1 MQTETPTHEP
11 TTLWNKNFICVTLAN
26 LMMCMGHASVN
37 PYVATYT
44 KYLNTSP
51 QLTGFL
57 AGMFY
62 GVSILIKPFSGPAMT
77 KLDKRNLLI
86 IAFAMGV
93 VANIGY
99 ALFHNVPAFMIFRV
113 FSGIQYGF
121 FGALTITIC
130 ANSLPRDK
138 MASGIGI
145 FGVGGSVGLAL
156 APWLGES
163 FLKLGTNLGGEALGF
178 RLMFLFGALW
188 FILGIIPSVVIDREK
203 ESREA
208 ITGTGA
214 WYRNIFSL
222 HALPATIML
231 FLCWLS
237 YSFINTYI
245 FEFSK
250 QYGIMGVSLFFLVL
264 AVFLAALRPLCG
276 ILIDRIG
283 IPKTILPA
291 FALFIVAMVVLGGS
305 RSLAMLLIGA
315 VLTAA
320 GFGASLATLQPM
332 AMQSEPVVRRGVA
345 GNTTYLGIDMG
356 LFLGPYIG
364 GLVYAQSADYSVL
377 FRVGAI
383 PPVLAMVCFAVILPI
398 YKRRMK
404 EMENM

>member
-1 MQTETPTHEP
+1 
-11 TTLWNKNFICVTLAN
+11 
-26 LMMCMGHASVN
+26 MGHASVN

-44 KYLNTSP
+44 KYLNTTP

-62 GVSILIKPFSGPAMT
+62 GVSILIKPLSGPAMT

-86 IAFAMGV
+86 IAFSMGV

-99 ALFHNVPAFMIFRV
+99 ALFNSVPAFMLFRV

-130 ANSLPRDK
+130 ANNLPRDK

-163 FLKLGTNLGGEALGF
+163 FLKLGTNLGGEAFGF
-178 RLMFLFGALW
+178 RLMFLFGAVW
-188 FILGIIPSVVIDREK
+188 FILGIIPSVVIDRDK
-203 ESREA
+203 KTNEA
-208 ITGTGA
+208 TANAGA
-214 WYRNIFSL
+214 WFKNIFSV
-222 HALPATIML
+222 HALPATVML
-231 FLCWLS
+231 FLSWLS
-237 YSFINTYI
+237 YSFVNTYI

-264 AVFLAALRPLCG
+264 AASLAALRPLSG
-276 ILIDRIG
+276 VIIDRIG

-291 FALFIVAMVVLGGS
+291 FALFIVAMLVLGGS
-305 RSLAMLLIGA
+305 RSLGMLLFGA
-315 VLTAA
+315 VLTAG

-332 AMQSEPVVRRGVA
+332 AMQSEPVVKRGVA

-364 GLVYAQSADYSVL
+364 GLVYAQSSDYAVL

-383 PPVLAMVCFAVILPI
+383 PPVLAMICFVVVLPI
-398 YKRRMK
+398 YRRRMK